1 MLRQIAMAACERTKK
16 IIKDKN
22 KGLVYA
28 IFNLEIKYF
37 NSSPEP

>member
-1 MLRQIAMAACERTKK
+1 MRPRMEIVA
-16 IIKDKN
+16 N